1 MREIKFRLVQN
12 DKIVGYERHR
22 LTYVGGDKT
31 IYIAIEHSPDGV
43 GFCDVLRTDVKWH
56 WIKHSKK
63 EQYTGLKDF
72 QRTEEYPEGRR
83 IYEGDIVR
91 LCYGIP
97 PTFDTLIIEYAA
109 DEVVADISV
118 SGWWMRNI
126 RPNGVS
132 GSLCKTYEND
142 LEVIGTIHQNPEL

>member
-1 MREIKFRLVQN
+1 MSREHKYRTWDEDNKEWCTDFCIELSTGNLLCDHGFTLYCQ
-12 DKIVGYERHR
+12 KII
-22 LTYVGGDKT
+22 L
-31 IYIAIEHSPDGV
+31 
-43 GFCDVLRTDVKWH
+43 
-56 WIKHSKK
+56 
-63 EQYTGLKDF
+63 EQWTGLLDK
-72 QRTEEYPEGRR
+72 EGVE

-142 LEVIGTIHQNPEL
+142 LEVIGNIHQHPQLLE